1 MNTDRHLRKYCLA
14 CRKSIHGG
22 KWAKYIVTKCH
33 KDAMDVY
40 GSSRD
45 PCELFSNMPQS
56 QSQESTA
63 IMFQKINELHEALP
77 GIKTMMKKVDFMWN
91 A

>member
-1 MNTDRHLRKYCLA
+1 
-14 CRKSIHGG
+14 
-22 KWAKYIVTKCH
+22 
-33 KDAMDVY
+33 MDVY